1 MNYDNIPLLRQ
12 EIQNITREIIRLC
25 GKRQK
30 KITSLGNLKKLH
42 GVDIRNHAVESYLR
56 TIVIQESKRAGLN
69 INHGIKILDM
79 LLDLSLDVQSVK
91 SPQSNL
97 PK

>member
-30 KITSLGNLKKLH
+30 KITCLGDLKKLH
-42 GVDIRNHAVESYLR
+42 GVDIRNYAVESYLR

-69 INHGIKILDM
+69 VNHGVKILDM
-79 LLDLSLDVQSVK
+79 LIDLSLDVQRVK
-91 SPQSNL
+91 SSQSNF

>member
-30 KITSLGNLKKLH
+30 KITSLGDLKKLH

-56 TIVIQESKRAGLN
+56 TIVIQESYQIL
-69 INHGIKILDM
+69 IYIKNEYAFQKI
-79 LLDLSLDVQSVK
+79 K
-91 SPQSNL
+91 H
-97 PK
+97 